1 MKSIQTCLLLSLS
14 IFIIT
19 LSACSKKGDTGPQGP
34 AGNAGATGATGA
46 TGYSVPVIVEDFGVG
61 PTDWQHTGTA
71 GSAGAH
77 DYYYHT
83 SSNLTTDVMNGGAV
97 LLYQQT
103 TVNSSTGYSAVPNSF
118 YTTSGRMVS
127 VRFAYTT
134 HELDVQYYLD
144 DFSFATFSSAVNFR
158 MVVIPNVGKTS
169 WPVDLTDY
177 QAVKKYFHL
186 KD

>member
-14 IFIIT
+14 LFIIT

-34 AGNAGATGATGA
+34 QGATGTTGATGA
-46 TGYSVPVIVEDFGVG
+46 TGYSVPIIVEDFSVG
-61 PTDWQHTGTA
+61 PNNWQHNGTSGA
-71 GSAGAH
+71 AGAH
-77 DYYYHT
+77 DYYFYT
-83 SSNLTTDVMNGGAV
+83 SNNLTTDVMNGGAV
-97 LLYQQT
+97 MLYQQV
-103 TVNSSTGYSAVPNSF
+103 TVNGTNGYSALPNTYYSS
-118 YTTSGRMVS
+118 SGQQVS

-134 HELDVQYYLD
+134 QKLDVQYFLD
-144 DFSFATFSSAVNFR
+144 DFSFATFSSPVTFR

-177 QAVKKYFHL
+177 NAVKTYFHL